1 MNEKKYIY
9 LVFADDT
16 TRFVDNSELKDC
28 PVFKELVYVEF
39 RRAKPSRAKP
49 IKSSLLRHNEPDE
62 FVHIDEFV
70 HHGFELYEAEQLIKE
85 LKKSNRWVNIKL
97 EKHDI
102 ENLLW
107 DKLNGGGSYA
117 ELREDRGNGEYG
129 FGTMILDS
137 GLEVELTSMLKNLP
151 FTTDFLE
158 EDIVLG

>member
-1 MNEKKYIY
+1 MNDKKYMY

-16 TRFVDNSELKDC
+16 TRFVDNSELEDC
-28 PVFKELVYVEF
+28 DVFKELVYVEF
-39 RRAKPSRAKP
+39 RRVKP
-49 IKSSLLRHNEPDE
+49 IEGSLLRHNEPDD

-85 LKKSNRWVNIKL
+85 LSKSNRWVNIKL

-117 ELREDRGNGEYG
+117 ELREDRGPGEYG
-129 FGTMILDS
+129 FETMILDS
-137 GLEVELTSMLKNLP
+137 GLEVELTSMLKNYLCDTVL
-151 FTTDFLE
+151 FE
-158 EDIVLG
+158 GDIVLGW